1 MRSCHPVLLLF
12 AVVAFSP
19 GLFAQVATVTRPQVD
34 GAALEQTVRTLASP
48 EFGGRRTGTE
58 GNAKARALIVERFR
72 SIGLQPLGTDYQTS
86 FTFAPRA
93 AAGATPTT
101 ADGVNVA
108 AMCKGRGAADQGVM
122 VISAHYDHL
131 GTRDGAMYPGA
142 DDNASGVA
150 VMLDLARHC
159 RTSPWR
165 HDAVFVAFDAEEQG
179 LQGARAF
186 VANPPIARERLAINI
201 NMDMVSRSAKRE
213 VYLAGTHHQPA
224 LRPLLEPVAKRSEV
238 NVLFGHDKPKD
249 IAGGVDDWTPQ
260 SDHGAFHSAGIPF
273 IYFGVEDHPDYH
285 KPTDTADK
293 IDMAFFAQVARTV
306 LDAVTAVDGALPLRK

>member
-1 MRSCHPVLLLF
+1 MPSCRPFLIVL
-12 AVVAFSP
+12 VIVAFSSE
-19 GLFAQVATVTRPQVD
+19 LSAQVATTATRLID

-48 EFGGRRTGTE
+48 EFDGRRTGTE

-72 SIGLQPLGTDYQTS
+72 TIGLQPLGTDYQLPFR
-86 FTFAPRA
+86 FTPRA
-93 AAGATPTT
+93 AAGATPST

-108 AMCKGRGAADQGVM
+108 GWCKGTGADPEIM
-122 VISAHYDHL
+122 VITAHYDHL

-186 VANPPIARERLAINI
+186 VASPPIARERLAINI

-213 VYLAGTHHQPA
+213 IYIAGTHHQPA
-224 LRPLLEPVAKRSEV
+224 LRPLLDPVAKRSQV
-238 NVLFGHDKPKD
+238 TVLFGHDKPKD